1 MYNFDFKNHELR
13 TKVEIIN
20 NEYLEAKKKVVQKAT
35 LNVIVEEKESYEEK
49 LHKYTLQKRNLF
61 KLLDKQEH
69 LLIEEYKL

>member
-1 MYNFDFKNHELR
+1 MYNFDFKNHDLR
-13 TKVEIIN
+13 TKVETIN
-20 NEYLEAKKKVVQKAT
+20 NEYLEAKKKVVQKAS
-35 LNVIVEEKESYEEK
+35 LNVIVEEK